1 MSAAVLND
9 TSRGKGDSQTEEAV
23 LVPMMTESTWC
34 YRGDQGDRILGRSG
48 HSMKEVL
55 AGLPMRGSVEGGR
68 L

>member
-1 MSAAVLND
+1 MEV
-9 TSRGKGDSQTEEAV
+9 TV
-23 LVPMMTESTWC
+23 LVLMMTESTWC

-55 AGLPMRGSVEGGR
+55 AGLLMWGSVEVGR